1 MITGSEYLKENM
13 ENTNIPE
20 EHYENEIGDMMEWYA
35 EYYYKQK
42 LHKFLQYLSDEDELV
57 GNRTHQQIIDDFTTP
72 ANRFRL
78 AK

>member
-1 MITGSEYLKENM
+1 MKELKFNKMTGTYLTKKQIES
-13 ENTNIPE
+13 
-20 EHYENEIGDMMEWYA
+20 D
-35 EYYYKQK
+35 KQK